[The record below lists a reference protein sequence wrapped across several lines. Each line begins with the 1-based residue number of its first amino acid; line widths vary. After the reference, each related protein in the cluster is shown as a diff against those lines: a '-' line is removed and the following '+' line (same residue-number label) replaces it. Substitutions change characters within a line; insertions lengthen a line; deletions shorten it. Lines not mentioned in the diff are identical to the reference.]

1 MEINSEAME
10 LTITNESE
18 KSTGQLIITKR
29 SKDNQD
35 VLLANAI
42 FAIENAEGEV
52 VLENLKT
59 NDLGEV
65 IVDILLNIEKD
76 ENGKEP
82 EKEPEKE
89 PVDKEEQI
97 PPIKETTPKD
107 PAEKTPTNKLESITT
122 IPNTDSITEPEKI
135 VRHPILPRTVMQVES
150 YYYYVGILFIFIGG
164 WLVKRRVRKNNLIN
178 DGEAEIIFQ
187 MISAFL

>member
-1 MEINSEAME
+1 ME